1 VTISLY
7 YSKMFLLKTFVIL
20 TLSLVLTEAAPQ
32 LNPNTFEGR
41 QGTGH
46 NQERQSLQGIQEGSR
61 QERQA
66 VEERSLGLILA
77 GVGGAMR
84 GVQRYVM
91 NGPMYGPSYPMG
103 MGGMV
108 SVFYI
113 LSKLLTFKSSI
124 PDLVMDQDMDK
135 EFKWVIQWTCRWDF
149 DDEIK

>member
-1 VTISLY
+1 
-7 YSKMFLLKTFVIL
+7 MFLLKTFVIL

-32 LNPNTFEGR
+32 LNHNTFQGR

-46 NQERQSLQGIQEGSR
+46 N

-91 NGPMYGPSYPMG
+91 NGPMYGPGYPMG

-108 SVFYI
+108 SVF
-113 LSKLLTFKSSI
+113 
-124 PDLVMDQDMDK
+124 
-135 EFKWVIQWTCRWDF
+135 
-149 DDEIK
+149 